1 MESALKNKRTVS
13 SPLTNGHRPPT
24 ARLYVSVFAVGLLLL
39 SCFSR
44 PAAESAGA
52 GGGLIA
58 DVGAIRSI
66 GGMVEARSV
75 HTATLL
81 KNGKVLLAGGMQRE
95 GRYLDTAELYNP
107 QTESFTPTG
116 KMNAKRVGPVAIL
129 MNDGKVL
136 VTGGIDESG
145 SVASAETY
153 DPETGRF
160 SPAGDMIKAREAHAL
175 VQLSDGQI
183 LVAGGLANRRGIAEA
198 ELYSPSGRTFKLTGS
213 MKTARGSVIAA
224 PLPNG
229 RVIVCGGT
237 TDLRNV
243 LASAEIYDPRSG
255 TFTPTGDMN
264 QPRFKFAANSLRD
277 GRVLLTG
284 GAVNYEWSG
293 RRPTAE
299 IFDPE
304 TERFTPAP
312 NMNVAHFKHTTA
324 TATLPD
330 GRVVIAG
337 GHNRVEIFDPK
348 TGTFSLVKGD
358 LGDEVFFN
366 TATALPNGKTLVTGG
381 YVASSQGPPV
391 AIAKA
396 WLIDP

>member
-1 MESALKNKRTVS
+1 MGSALENKRIVLST
-13 SPLTNGHRPPT
+13 LATGHRAWT
-24 ARLYVSVFAVGLLLL
+24 TRLYALVFAAVLPLL
-39 SCFSR
+39 SCLSR
-44 PAAESAGA
+44 PGAESTGA
-52 GGGLIA
+52 GGGVIT

-66 GGMVEARSV
+66 GGMVEARSA
-75 HTATLL
+75 HAATLL
-81 KNGKVLLAGGMQRE
+81 KNGKVLLAGGMRVE
-95 GRYLDTAELYNP
+95 GSYLDTAELYDP
-107 QTESFTPTG
+107 QTESFTLTG
-116 KMNAKRVGPVAIL
+116 KMNFKRVGPVAIL

-136 VTGGIDESG
+136 LTGGVNEQG
-145 SVASAETY
+145 SVASAEIY

-160 SPAGDMIKAREAHAL
+160 SPTGDMIKAREAHAL

-183 LVAGGLANRRGIAEA
+183 LVAGGLANRRGVAEA
-198 ELYSPSGRTFKLTGS
+198 ELYSPSSGTFKLTGG
-213 MKTARGSVIAA
+213 MKTARGVAVAA

-237 TDLRNV
+237 TDMRTILT
-243 LASAEIYDPRSG
+243 SAEIYDPGSG
-255 TFTPTGDMN
+255 SFTPAGDMN
-264 QPRFKFAANSLRD
+264 QPRFKFAANLLKD

-284 GAVNYEWSG
+284 GAVNREWSG

-299 IFDPE
+299 IFDPK
-304 TERFTPAP
+304 TERFTPTP

-330 GRVVIAG
+330 GRIIIAG

-348 TGTFSLVKGD
+348 TATFSLMKGD
-358 LGDEVFFN
+358 LGDEVFCN
-366 TATALPNGKTLVTGG
+366 TATTLPNGKALVTGG
-381 YVASSQGPPV
+381 YVAAGSGPPV